1 MDTNSHD
8 LSSLFSQLGLA
19 NNPADVDAFVAS
31 HRLDRRI
38 KLCEAPF
45 WSKAQAQFLCESL
58 EDDSDWAEAADEL
71 AMLLSPK
78 AQA

>member
-1 MDTNSHD
+1 MDTSPHD

-19 NNPADVDAFVAS
+19 NNPAEVDAFVAT
-31 HRLDRRI
+31 HRLGQHM
-38 KLCEAPF
+38 KLCEAPC
-45 WSKAQAQFLCESL
+45 WSKAQAQFLRESL
-58 EDDSDWAEAADEL
+58 EQDSDWAEAADAL

>member
-1 MDTNSHD
+1 MDTSSHD

-19 NNPADVDAFVAS
+19 NSPAEVDAFVAT
-31 HRLDRRI
+31 HRLDQGL
-38 KLCEAPF
+38 KLCEAPY
-45 WSKAQAQFLCESL
+45 WSKAQAQFLYESL

-71 AMLLSPK
+71 AMLLSRK